1 MCKTFWQHRRLSINH
16 GVAQLGHVYRYSKI
30 MKCNRIINI
39 TQHVSPTRTRCGV
52 TLVSTRKKKP
62 RYIGSAW
69 WYKLWHLS
77 HNCMGDVMTCHG
89 ASGIWYDMVWYE
101 VMMWYMMWYGM
112 IYDVVYDMVWY
123 GIVWYS
129 MVWYGI
135 VWYMVWYHIWY
146 DMVYHKASDRI
157 TYMVLND
164 MIYGT
169 IWYTIWYHMFYH
181 RASDMTRASCEM
193 IHWHVYRKYKDDI
206 WYHSPG
212 GRLS

>member
-52 TLVSTRKKKP
+52 TLVSTRKKK
-62 RYIGSAW
+62 RDI
-69 WYKLWHLS
+69 
-77 HNCMGDVMTCHG
+77 
-89 ASGIWYDMVWYE
+89 SGVLDGISCGISRTIVWEMSWLATEQVEYDMIWYDMRWWCDIWCDMVWYSI
-101 VMMWYMMWYGM
+101 WYGM
-112 IYDVVYDMVWY
+112 I
-123 GIVWYS
+123 WYS